1 MKSISNLQNVA
12 RWLSHTHTFVIVML
26 FTMMT
31 NVLHAQAGELSFGS
45 ISVNPTTG
53 YVAVPVEWTS
63 INYSV
68 PVFAARLELYI
79 SPGTVLCLDE
89 AATKNS
95 VASPFSASDVSIS
108 GGSIAIFKFNVTLPS
123 DFTPLITLY
132 FRDAPEALATIGI
145 GGIHQV
151 LETSSGPFK
160 QIALPTPDTVQYE
173 TPPGFS
179 ISGLIRKAPMPDGSA
194 PPECDG
200 GSDIGIPNI
209 TVSFQ
214 AATTCFAG
222 STTNPFSEY
231 SPDGYYAT
239 SGTPRYYVYAITPQK
254 GDDTDCNCGLGFEDI
269 DTARTFILGSKYPTL
284 QQLIAA
290 DFNGNDTL
298 TTYDLVL
305 IAYCML
311 DTFDVD
317 AYPNWLPW
325 RFVPKTIY
333 NANNPPPSPTHVP
346 PLPHSITTSSLTGN
360 LPNQDFYGI
369 KRGDVV
375 EQDCTECGGEEFAP
389 PAEERETIALRD
401 VFLETH
407 AMTSGMEYMLPL
419 RFSATTGMSVLGME
433 LLFDAAQ
440 VEVLGIEKVGATES
454 DYLTYTVKKQGSA
467 AALRFVW
474 FSMEPEGIDVAEAE
488 AVFHLR
494 VRAKQDA
501 SSLTGLVWQDAASRF
516 NEAVCTGCPA
526 NRARLILNLH
536 SPDTGQAFF
545 AKLLGANPSR
555 SVVPQLTL
563 YLPGDA
569 VVSSAVFD
577 PNGRPVG
584 QTEWFSAGGWNTVD
598 LSYLPDV
605 PGIYT
610 IHITTVFGHETLRL
624 VKL

>member
-1 MKSISNLQNVA
+1 
-12 RWLSHTHTFVIVML
+12 
-26 FTMMT
+26 
-31 NVLHAQAGELSFGS
+31 
-45 ISVNPTTG
+45 
-53 YVAVPVEWTS
+53 
-63 INYSV
+63 
-68 PVFAARLELYI
+68 
-79 SPGTVLCLDE
+79 
-89 AATKNS
+89 
-95 VASPFSASDVSIS
+95 
-108 GGSIAIFKFNVTLPS
+108 
-123 DFTPLITLY
+123 
-132 FRDAPEALATIGI
+132 
-145 GGIHQV
+145 
-151 LETSSGPFK
+151 
-160 QIALPTPDTVQYE
+160 
-173 TPPGFS
+173 
-179 ISGLIRKAPMPDGSA
+179 
-194 PPECDG
+194 
-200 GSDIGIPNI
+200 
-209 TVSFQ
+209 
-214 AATTCFAG
+214 
-222 STTNPFSEY
+222 
-231 SPDGYYAT
+231 
-239 SGTPRYYVYAITPQK
+239 
-254 GDDTDCNCGLGFEDI
+254 
-269 DTARTFILGSKYPTL
+269 
-284 QQLIAA
+284 
-290 DFNGNDTL
+290 
-298 TTYDLVL
+298 
-305 IAYCML
+305 
-311 DTFDVD
+311 
-317 AYPNWLPW
+317 
-325 RFVPKTIY
+325 
-333 NANNPPPSPTHVP
+333 
-346 PLPHSITTSSLTGN
+346 
-360 LPNQDFYGI
+360 
-369 KRGDVV
+369 
-375 EQDCTECGGEEFAP
+375 
-389 PAEERETIALRD
+389 
-401 VFLETH
+401 
-407 AMTSGMEYMLPL
+407 MLPL